1 MLSEEMIYYINMA
14 VGDGKLES
22 KELEF
27 LKQKAAELGADPI
40 EVEMTATTLA
50 TQAKKHVMMEKTHCP
65 NCGAQLNQMTG
76 ECEYCSFSFDDS
88 GDSVQFSQEEFSEK
102 LQNLAAEKTHG
113 KKSFGTILL
122 TIIKVF
128 VLLIVIGLISNAVF
142 KYSTYIKIKRG
153 TLEWYAGI
161 LSEKK
166 DSDGLISIEAET
178 DEQKQR
184 AEPEDVYAAG
194 RILWNN
200 MTKEEQQAYKEHRIK
215 EIIDKPLE
223 GLITDI
229 IIIIVVIGIFLS
241 LVRPPRKSPRQKQ
254 LEAEILMYPI
264 PKQQKVIFDLCIQLA
279 SQVEPVN
286 KVLCFI
292 STKEKGKVQNNAFWT
307 KKIMQVYQKAKLIFR
322 KEPKI
327 LEQLK
332 NLLQTHNITV

>member
-1 MLSEEMIYYINMA
+1 MLSEEMMYYINMA

-27 LKQKAAELGADPI
+27 LKQKAVEVGANPI

-76 ECEYCSFSFDDS
+76 ECEYCNFSFDDS
-88 GDSVQFSQEEFSEK
+88 GDSAQFSQEEFSEK
-102 LQNLAAEKTHG
+102 LQDLATEKMHG
-113 KKSFGTILL
+113 KRSFGAILL
-122 TIIKVF
+122 TIVKVF
-128 VLLIVIGLISNAVF
+128 VMLIIIVLASTTVS
-142 KYSTYIKIKRG
+142 KYSTYIRIKKG
-153 TLEWYAGI
+153 SLEWYAGI
-161 LSEKK
+161 LTAKEDYHES
-166 DSDGLISIEAET
+166 ITIEATT

-184 AEPEDVYAAG
+184 VEPEGEYKG
-194 RILWNN
+194 KIRWHN
-200 MTKEEQQAYKEHRIK
+200 MTKEEQQTYKEHRTK
-215 EIIDKPLE
+215 EIADKPLE
-223 GLITDI
+223 GLTTDI
-229 IIIIVVIGIFLS
+229 IVTIIFIGIFLS

-307 KKIMQVYQKAKLIFR
+307 KKIMQVYQKAKLIFS

>member
-1 MLSEEMIYYINMA
+1 MLSEEMMYYINMA

-27 LKQKAAELGADPI
+27 LKQKAAELGANPI

-76 ECEYCSFSFDDS
+76 ECEYCNFSFDDS
-88 GDSVQFSQEEFSEK
+88 GDSAQFSQEEFSEK

-122 TIIKVF
+122 TSVRVVLMLIIILVAGTT
-128 VLLIVIGLISNAVF
+128 VS
-142 KYSTYIKIKRG
+142 KYYTYTKIKRG

-161 LSEKK
+161 LTAKEDHHES
-166 DSDGLISIEAET
+166 ITIEAQT

-184 AEPEDVYAAG
+184 AEPEGEYKG
-194 RILWNN
+194 EIRWKN
-200 MTKEEQQAYKEHRIK
+200 MTKEEQQAYKENRTK
-215 EIIDKPLE
+215 EIADKPLE
-223 GLITDI
+223 GLTTDI
-229 IIIIVVIGIFLS
+229 IVTIIFIGIFLS
-241 LVRPPRKSPRQKQ
+241 LVRLPRKSPRQKQ

-292 STKEKGKVQNNAFWT
+292 STKEKGKVQNNVFWT
-307 KKIMQVYQKAKLIFR
+307 KKIMQVYQKAKFIFR

>member
-1 MLSEEMIYYINMA
+1 MLSEEMMYYINMA

-27 LKQKAAELGADPI
+27 LKQKAAELGANPI

-76 ECEYCSFSFDDS
+76 ECEYCNFSFDDS
-88 GDSVQFSQEEFSEK
+88 GDSAQFSQEEFSEK
-102 LQNLAAEKTHG
+102 LQNLAAEKTHS

-122 TIIKVF
+122 TSVRVVLMLIIILVAGTT
-128 VLLIVIGLISNAVF
+128 VS
-142 KYSTYIKIKRG
+142 KYYTYTKIKRG

-161 LSEKK
+161 LTAKEDHHES
-166 DSDGLISIEAET
+166 ITIEAQT

-184 AEPEDVYAAG
+184 AEPEGEYKG
-194 RILWNN
+194 EIRWKN
-200 MTKEEQQAYKEHRIK
+200 MTKEEQQAYKENRTK
-215 EIIDKPLE
+215 EIADKLLE
-223 GLITDI
+223 GLTTDI
-229 IIIIVVIGIFLS
+229 IVTIIFIGIFLS

-292 STKEKGKVQNNAFWT
+292 STKEKGKVQNNVFWT
-307 KKIMQVYQKAKLIFR
+307 KKIMQVYQKAKFIFR

>member
-1 MLSEEMIYYINMA
+1 MLSEEMMYYINMA

-27 LKQKAAELGADPI
+27 LKQKAAELGANPI

-76 ECEYCSFSFDDS
+76 KCEYCNFSFDDS
-88 GDSVQFSQEEFSEK
+88 GDSAQFSQEEFSEK
-102 LQNLAAEKTHG
+102 LQDLATEKIHG
-113 KKSFGTILL
+113 KRSFGAILL

-128 VLLIVIGLISNAVF
+128 VMLIIIVLVGTTVS
-142 KYSTYIKIKRG
+142 KYSTYIRIKKG
-153 TLEWYAGI
+153 SLEWYAGI
-161 LSEKK
+161 LTAKEDYNES
-166 DSDGLISIEAET
+166 ITIEAET

-184 AEPEDVYAAG
+184 AEPEGEYKG
-194 RILWNN
+194 KIRWKN
-200 MTKEEQQAYKEHRIK
+200 MTKEEQQTYKEHRTK
-215 EIIDKPLE
+215 EIADKPLE

-229 IIIIVVIGIFLS
+229 IVTIIFIGIFLS

-292 STKEKGKVQNNAFWT
+292 STKEKGKVQNNAFWI

>member
-1 MLSEEMIYYINMA
+1 MLSEEMMYYINMA

-27 LKQKAAELGADPI
+27 LKQKAAELGANPI

-76 ECEYCSFSFDDS
+76 ECEYCNFSFDDS
-88 GDSVQFSQEEFSEK
+88 GDSAQFSQEEFSEK
-102 LQNLAAEKTHG
+102 LQDLATEKMHG
-113 KKSFGTILL
+113 KRSFGAILL
-122 TIIKVF
+122 TSVRVVLMLIIILVAGTT
-128 VLLIVIGLISNAVF
+128 VS
-142 KYSTYIKIKRG
+142 KYYTYAKIKRG
-153 TLEWYAGI
+153 TMEWYAGI
-161 LSEKK
+161 LTAKEDHHGS
-166 DSDGLISIEAET
+166 ITIEAQT

-184 AEPEDVYAAG
+184 AEPEGEYKG
-194 RILWNN
+194 EIRWKN
-200 MTKEEQQAYKEHRIK
+200 MTKEEQQAYKEHRTK
-215 EIIDKPLE
+215 EIADKPLE
-223 GLITDI
+223 GLGTDI
-229 IIIIVVIGIFLS
+229 IILLIFIGIFLS
-241 LVRPPRKSPRQKQ
+241 LVRSPRKSPRQKQ

-279 SQVEPVN
+279 SQLEPVN
-286 KVLCFI
+286 KGLRFI

>member
-1 MLSEEMIYYINMA
+1 MLSEEMMYYINMA
-14 VGDGKLES
+14 IGDGKLES

-50 TQAKKHVMMEKTHCP
+50 TQAKKQVMMENTHCP

-76 ECEYCSFSFDDS
+76 ECEYCNFSFDDS
-88 GDSVQFSQEEFSEK
+88 GDSAQFSQEEFSEK
-102 LQNLAAEKTHG
+102 LQDLAIEKTHG

-128 VLLIVIGLISNAVF
+128 VLLIVIGLVINAVS
-142 KYSTYIKIKRG
+142 KYSTYIRIKKG
-153 TLEWYAGI
+153 SLEWYAGI
-161 LSEKK
+161 LTAKEDYNES
-166 DSDGLISIEAET
+166 ITIEATT

-184 AEPEDVYAAG
+184 AEPEGEYKG
-194 RILWNN
+194 KIRWHN
-200 MTKEEQQAYKEHRIK
+200 MTKEEQQTYKEHRTK
-215 EIIDKPLE
+215 EIADKPLE
-223 GLITDI
+223 GLTTDI
-229 IIIIVVIGIFLS
+229 IVTIIFIGIFLS

-286 KVLCFI
+286 KGLRFI
-292 STKEKGKVQNNAFWT
+292 STKEKGKIQNNAFLT
-307 KKIMQVYQKAKLIFR
+307 KKIMQVYQKAKLILR
-322 KEPKI
+322 KEPKT
-327 LEQLK
+327 LEHLK
-332 NLLQTHNITV
+332 ELLQTHNITV

>member
-1 MLSEEMIYYINMA
+1 MLSEEMMYYINMA
-14 VGDGKLES
+14 VGDGQLES

-27 LKQKAAELGADPI
+27 LKQKAAELGANPI

-50 TQAKKHVMMEKTHCP
+50 AQAKKHVMMEKTHCP
-65 NCGAQLNQMTG
+65 NCGAQLNPMTG

-88 GDSVQFSQEEFSEK
+88 GNSAQFSQEEFSEK
-102 LQNLAAEKTHG
+102 LQNLATEKTHG
-113 KKSFGTILL
+113 KKSFGAIFL
-122 TIIKVF
+122 TIIRGF
-128 VLLIVIGLISNAVF
+128 VLLIVIGLVSSAVS

-161 LSEKK
+161 LSEQK
-166 DSDGLISIEAET
+166 DSYGLISIEAET

-184 AEPEDVYAAG
+184 AEPEGEYKG
-194 RILWNN
+194 KIRWHN
-200 MTKEEQQAYKEHRIK
+200 MTKEEQQTYKEHRTK
-215 EIIDKPLE
+215 EIADKPLE
-223 GLITDI
+223 GLTTDI
-229 IIIIVVIGIFLS
+229 IVTILFVGIFLS

-292 STKEKGKVQNNAFWT
+292 STKEKGKVQNNAFLT

>member
-1 MLSEEMIYYINMA
+1 MLSEEMMYYINMA

-27 LKQKAAELGADPI
+27 LKQKAAELGANPI

-76 ECEYCSFSFDDS
+76 ECEYCNFSFDDS
-88 GDSVQFSQEEFSEK
+88 GDSAQFSQEEFSEK
-102 LQNLAAEKTHG
+102 LQDLATEKMHG
-113 KKSFGTILL
+113 KRSFGAILL
-122 TIIKVF
+122 TMVKVF
-128 VLLIVIGLISNAVF
+128 VMLIIIVLVGTTAS
-142 KYSTYIKIKRG
+142 KYSTYIRIKKG
-153 TLEWYAGI
+153 SLEWYAGI
-161 LSEKK
+161 LTAKEDYHES
-166 DSDGLISIEAET
+166 ITIEATT

-184 AEPEDVYAAG
+184 AESEGEYKG
-194 RILWNN
+194 KIRWHN
-200 MTKEEQQAYKEHRIK
+200 MTKEEQQTYKEHRTK
-215 EIIDKPLE
+215 EIADKPLE
-223 GLITDI
+223 GLTTDI
-229 IIIIVVIGIFLS
+229 IVTIIFIGIFLS

-292 STKEKGKVQNNAFWT
+292 STKEKGKVQNNVFWT
-307 KKIMQVYQKAKLIFR
+307 KKIMQVYQKAKFIFR

>member
-1 MLSEEMIYYINMA
+1 MLSEEMMYYINMA

-27 LKQKAAELGADPI
+27 LKQKAAELGANPI

-76 ECEYCSFSFDDS
+76 ECEYCNFSFDDS
-88 GDSVQFSQEEFSEK
+88 GDSAQFSQEEFSEK
-102 LQNLAAEKTHG
+102 LQDLATEKIHG
-113 KKSFGTILL
+113 KRSFGAILL

-128 VLLIVIGLISNAVF
+128 VMLIIIVLVGTTVS
-142 KYSTYIKIKRG
+142 KYSTYIRIKKG
-153 TLEWYAGI
+153 SLEWYAGI
-161 LSEKK
+161 LTAKEDYNES
-166 DSDGLISIEAET
+166 ITIEAET

-184 AEPEDVYAAG
+184 AEPEGEYKG
-194 RILWNN
+194 KIRWHN
-200 MTKEEQQAYKEHRIK
+200 MTKEEQQTYKEHRTK
-215 EIIDKPLE
+215 EIADKPLE

-229 IIIIVVIGIFLS
+229 IVTIIFIGIFLS

-292 STKEKGKVQNNAFWT
+292 STKEKGKVQNNAFWI

-327 LEQLK
+327 LEQLR

>member
-1 MLSEEMIYYINMA
+1 MLSEEMMYYINMA

-27 LKQKAAELGADPI
+27 LKQKAAELGANPI

-65 NCGAQLNQMTG
+65 NCGSQLNQMTG
-76 ECEYCSFSFDDS
+76 ECEYCNFSFDDS
-88 GDSVQFSQEEFSEK
+88 GDSAQFSQEEFSEK
-102 LQNLAAEKTHG
+102 LQNLATEKMHG
-113 KKSFGTILL
+113 KRSFGAILL
-122 TIIKVF
+122 TIVKVVVMLIII
-128 VLLIVIGLISNAVF
+128 VLASTTVS
-142 KYSTYIKIKRG
+142 KYSTYIRIKKG
-153 TLEWYAGI
+153 SLEWYAGI
-161 LSEKK
+161 LTVKEDYHES
-166 DSDGLISIEAET
+166 ITIEAET

-184 AEPEDVYAAG
+184 AEPEGEYKG
-194 RILWNN
+194 KIRWHN
-200 MTKEEQQAYKEHRIK
+200 MTKEEQQTYKEHRTK
-215 EIIDKPLE
+215 EIADKPLE
-223 GLITDI
+223 GLTTDI
-229 IIIIVVIGIFLS
+229 IVTIIFIGIFLS

-307 KKIMQVYQKAKLIFR
+307 KKIMQVYQKAKFIFR

>member
-1 MLSEEMIYYINMA
+1 MLSEEMMYYINMA

-27 LKQKAAELGADPI
+27 LKQKAVELGANPI

-76 ECEYCSFSFDDS
+76 ECEYCNFSFDDS
-88 GDSVQFSQEEFSEK
+88 GDSAQFSQEEFSEK
-102 LQNLAAEKTHG
+102 LQDLATEKMHG
-113 KKSFGTILL
+113 KRSFGAILL
-122 TIIKVF
+122 TIVKVF
-128 VLLIVIGLISNAVF
+128 VMLIIIVLASTTVS
-142 KYSTYIKIKRG
+142 KYSTYIRIKKG
-153 TLEWYAGI
+153 SLEWYAGI
-161 LSEKK
+161 LTAKEDYHES
-166 DSDGLISIEAET
+166 ITIEATT

-184 AEPEDVYAAG
+184 VEPEGEYKG
-194 RILWNN
+194 KIRWHN
-200 MTKEEQQAYKEHRIK
+200 MTKEEQQTYKEHRTK
-215 EIIDKPLE
+215 EIADKPLE
-223 GLITDI
+223 GLTTDI
-229 IIIIVVIGIFLS
+229 IVTIIFIGIFLS

-307 KKIMQVYQKAKLIFR
+307 KKIMQVYQKAKLIFS

>member
-1 MLSEEMIYYINMA
+1 MLIIILVAGTTVSKYY
-14 VGDGKLES
+14 
-22 KELEF
+22 
-27 LKQKAAELGADPI
+27 
-40 EVEMTATTLA
+40 
-50 TQAKKHVMMEKTHCP
+50 
-65 NCGAQLNQMTG
+65 
-76 ECEYCSFSFDDS
+76 
-88 GDSVQFSQEEFSEK
+88 
-102 LQNLAAEKTHG
+102 
-113 KKSFGTILL
+113 
-122 TIIKVF
+122 
-128 VLLIVIGLISNAVF
+128 
-142 KYSTYIKIKRG
+142 TYAKIKRG

-161 LSEKK
+161 LTAKEDHHES
-166 DSDGLISIEAET
+166 ITIEAQT

-184 AEPEDVYAAG
+184 AEPEGEYKG
-194 RILWNN
+194 EIRWKN
-200 MTKEEQQAYKEHRIK
+200 MTKEEQQAYKENRTK
-215 EIIDKPLE
+215 EIADKPLE
-223 GLITDI
+223 GLTTDI
-229 IIIIVVIGIFLS
+229 IVTIIFIGIFLS

>member
-1 MLSEEMIYYINMA
+1 MLSEEMMYYINMA

-27 LKQKAAELGADPI
+27 LKQKAAELGANPI
-40 EVEMTATTLA
+40 EVEITATTLA

-65 NCGAQLNQMTG
+65 NCGSQLNQMTG
-76 ECEYCSFSFDDS
+76 ECEYCNFSFDDS
-88 GDSVQFSQEEFSEK
+88 GDSAQFSQEEFS
-102 LQNLAAEKTHG
+102 
-113 KKSFGTILL
+113 
-122 TIIKVF
+122 
-128 VLLIVIGLISNAVF
+128 
-142 KYSTYIKIKRG
+142 
-153 TLEWYAGI
+153 
-161 LSEKK
+161 
-166 DSDGLISIEAET
+166 
-178 DEQKQR
+178 
-184 AEPEDVYAAG
+184 
-194 RILWNN
+194 
-200 MTKEEQQAYKEHRIK
+200 QQTYKEHRIK
-215 EIIDKPLE
+215 EIVDKPLK
-223 GLITDI
+223 GLGSDI
-229 IIIIVVIGIFLS
+229 IMLLIFIGIFLS

-292 STKEKGKVQNNAFWT
+292 NTKEKEKVQNNAFLT

>member
-1 MLSEEMIYYINMA
+1 MLSEEMMYYINMA

-27 LKQKAAELGADPI
+27 LKQKAAELGANPI

-76 ECEYCSFSFDDS
+76 ECEYCNFSFDDS
-88 GDSVQFSQEEFSEK
+88 GDSAQFSQEEFSEK
-102 LQNLAAEKTHG
+102 LQNLAAEKTHS

-122 TIIKVF
+122 TSVRVVLMLIIILVAGTT
-128 VLLIVIGLISNAVF
+128 VS
-142 KYSTYIKIKRG
+142 KYYTYTKIKRG

-161 LSEKK
+161 LTAKEDHHES
-166 DSDGLISIEAET
+166 ITIEAQT

-184 AEPEDVYAAG
+184 AEPEGEYKG
-194 RILWNN
+194 EIRWKN
-200 MTKEEQQAYKEHRIK
+200 MTKEEQQAYKENRTK
-215 EIIDKPLE
+215 EIADKPLE
-223 GLITDI
+223 GLTTDI
-229 IIIIVVIGIFLS
+229 IVTIIFIGIFLS
-241 LVRPPRKSPRQKQ
+241 LVRPPRKSSRQKQ

-292 STKEKGKVQNNAFWT
+292 STKEKGKVQNNVFWT
-307 KKIMQVYQKAKLIFR
+307 KKIMQVYQKAKFIFR

>member
-1 MLSEEMIYYINMA
+1 MLSEEMMYYINMA

-27 LKQKAAELGADPI
+27 LKQKAVELGDDPI

-76 ECEYCSFSFDDS
+76 ECEYCNFSFDDS
-88 GDSVQFSQEEFSEK
+88 GDSAQFSQEEFSEK

-122 TIIKVF
+122 TGVRVVLMLIIILVAGTT
-128 VLLIVIGLISNAVF
+128 VS
-142 KYSTYIKIKRG
+142 KYYTYTKIKRG

-161 LSEKK
+161 LTAKEDHHES
-166 DSDGLISIEAET
+166 ITIEAQT

-184 AEPEDVYAAG
+184 AEPEGEYKG
-194 RILWNN
+194 EIRWKN
-200 MTKEEQQAYKEHRIK
+200 MTKEEQQAYKENRTK
-215 EIIDKPLE
+215 EIADKPLE
-223 GLITDI
+223 GLTTDI
-229 IIIIVVIGIFLS
+229 IVTIIFIGIFLS

-292 STKEKGKVQNNAFWT
+292 STKEKGKVQNNVFWT
-307 KKIMQVYQKAKLIFR
+307 KKIMQVYQKAKFIFR

>member
-1 MLSEEMIYYINMA
+1 MLSEEMMYYINMA

-27 LKQKAAELGADPI
+27 LKQKAAELGANPI

-76 ECEYCSFSFDDS
+76 KCEYCNFSFDDS
-88 GDSVQFSQEEFSEK
+88 GDSAQFSQEEFSEK
-102 LQNLAAEKTHG
+102 LQDLAKEKIHG

-122 TIIKVF
+122 TIIKIF
-128 VLLIVIGLISNAVF
+128 MIVLVIGLVSNAVS
-142 KYSTYIKIKRG
+142 KYSTYIRIKKG
-153 TLEWYAGI
+153 SLEWYAGI
-161 LSEKK
+161 LTAKEDYNES
-166 DSDGLISIEAET
+166 ITIEAET

-184 AEPEDVYAAG
+184 AEPEGEYKG
-194 RILWNN
+194 KIRWHN
-200 MTKEEQQAYKEHRIK
+200 MTKEEQQTYKEHRTK
-215 EIIDKPLE
+215 EIADKPLE

-229 IIIIVVIGIFLS
+229 IVTIIFIGIFLS

-307 KKIMQVYQKAKLIFR
+307 KKIMQVYQKAKLSFR

>member
-1 MLSEEMIYYINMA
+1 MLSEEMMYYINMA

-27 LKQKAAELGADPI
+27 LKQKAAELGANPI

-50 TQAKKHVMMEKTHCP
+50 TQAKKQVMMENTHCP

-76 ECEYCSFSFDDS
+76 ECEYCNFSFDDS
-88 GDSVQFSQEEFSEK
+88 GDSAQFSQEEFSEK
-102 LQNLAAEKTHG
+102 LQDLATEKMHG
-113 KKSFGTILL
+113 KRSFGAILL
-122 TIIKVF
+122 TIVKVVVMLIII
-128 VLLIVIGLISNAVF
+128 VLASTTVS
-142 KYSTYIKIKRG
+142 KYSTYIRIKKG
-153 TLEWYAGI
+153 SLEWYAGI
-161 LSEKK
+161 LTVKEDYHES
-166 DSDGLISIEAET
+166 ITIEAET

-184 AEPEDVYAAG
+184 AELEGEYKG
-194 RILWNN
+194 EIRWKN
-200 MTKEEQQAYKEHRIK
+200 MTKEEQQAYKEHRTK
-215 EIIDKPLE
+215 EIADKPLE
-223 GLITDI
+223 GLETDI
-229 IIIIVVIGIFLS
+229 IVTIIFIGIFLS

-292 STKEKGKVQNNAFWT
+292 STKEKGKVQNNVFWT
-307 KKIMQVYQKAKLIFR
+307 KKIMQVYQKAKFIFR

>member
-1 MLSEEMIYYINMA
+1 MLSEEMMYYINMA

-27 LKQKAAELGADPI
+27 LKQKAAELGANPI

-76 ECEYCSFSFDDS
+76 ECEYCNFSFDDS
-88 GDSVQFSQEEFSEK
+88 GDSAQFSQEEFSEK

-122 TIIKVF
+122 TSVRVVLMLIIILVAGTT
-128 VLLIVIGLISNAVF
+128 VS
-142 KYSTYIKIKRG
+142 KYYTYTKIKRG

-161 LSEKK
+161 LTAKEDHHES
-166 DSDGLISIEAET
+166 ITIEAQT

-184 AEPEDVYAAG
+184 AEPEGEYKG
-194 RILWNN
+194 EIRWKN
-200 MTKEEQQAYKEHRIK
+200 MTKEEQQAYKENRTK
-215 EIIDKPLE
+215 EIADKPLE
-223 GLITDI
+223 GLTTDI
-229 IIIIVVIGIFLS
+229 IVTIIFIGIFLS

-279 SQVEPVN
+279 SQVGPVN

-292 STKEKGKVQNNAFWT
+292 STKEKGKVQNNVFWT
-307 KKIMQVYQKAKLIFR
+307 KKIMQVYQKAKFIFR